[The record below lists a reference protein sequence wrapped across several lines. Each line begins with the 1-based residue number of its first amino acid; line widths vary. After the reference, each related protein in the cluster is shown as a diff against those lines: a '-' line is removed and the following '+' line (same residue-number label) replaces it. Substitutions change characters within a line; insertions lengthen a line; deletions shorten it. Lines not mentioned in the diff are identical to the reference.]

1 MVETELKGR
10 WHINK
15 RPSSFYVCI
24 YKEIQKATN
33 KK

>member
-1 MVETELKGR
+1 METKLKGR

-24 YKEIQKATN
+24 YRELQKVM
-33 KK
+33 KKK